1 MSCIYF
7 VYKKYCDKNY
17 KIEKQKYGYA
27 DLTDYKCEFKDCQI
41 KCKNYKPKE
50 KQR

>member
-1 MSCIYF
+1 MPCIYF
-7 VYKKYCDKNY
+7 VYKKYCDKEFA
-17 KIEKQKYGYA
+17 KEKQKYGYA